1 MKATFK
7 NVKNLLKS
15 QGRKITATGSVM
27 NGKRCY
33 AVSGLSGEYTLDGIV
48 WQLGK

>member
-15 QGRKITATGSVM
+15 KGRKITATDSVM

-33 AVSGLSGEYTLDGIV
+33 AVSGWDGEYTLDGIV